1 MRNPEQVL
9 NILAGHSNEPEYK
22 YERLY
27 RILFNEQMFFVAYQ
41 RMYAKPGNMTPG
53 TDGKTEDEIRSFI
66 AHKLGI
72 HISAF
77 VVRQIDEIPKNNSGK
92 VLYAHLSIE

>member
-9 NILAGHSNEPEYK
+9 NILAGQSNEPEYK

-27 RILFNEQMFFVAYQ
+27 RILFNEQMFFAAYQ

-53 TDGKTEDEIRSFI
+53 TDGKTEDEMSIDRINKLIESIRMRLIVPILQREFTFR
-66 AHKLGI
+66 KRMGRC
-72 HISAF
+72 
-77 VVRQIDEIPKNNSGK
+77 VR
-92 VLYAHLSIE
+92 

>member
-53 TDGKTEDEIRSFI
+53 TDGKTEDEMSIDRI
-66 AHKLGI
+66 NKLI
-72 HISAF
+72 ESIKDETYPDF
-77 VVRQIDEIPKNNSGK
+77 VTQKT
-92 VLYAHLSIE
+92 SIL

>member
-41 RMYAKPGNMTPG
+41 RMCAKPGNMTPG
-53 TDGKTEDEIRSFI
+53 TDGKTEDEMSIDRINKLIESIRM
-66 AHKLGI
+66 KLIVPILQRELTFRKRMGRC
-72 HISAF
+72 
-77 VVRQIDEIPKNNSGK
+77 VR
-92 VLYAHLSIE
+92 